1 MIVGLTG
8 KSCSGK
14 DTAAAL
20 LDERFVV
27 IDEDGLGHE
36 ALEMNTDKLVSAFG
50 EGILTDGKVDRRKLG
65 PLVFSSPEKL
75 ETLNGIT
82 HPWMVEETLR
92 RCREIEKEGKIAV
105 INAAILESMGFVP
118 YCNEIIYV
126 MSPLEKR
133 IERAQKRNGTSRED
147 FLRRAESQKD
157 IGSTLFSSGKKVIT
171 IINDKEME
179 ALSRQVS
186 AYCASI
192 KKVRVL

>member
-14 DTAAAL
+14 DTAASL

-36 ALEMNTDKLVSAFG
+36 ALEMNTERLVSAFG
-50 EGILTDGKVDRRKLG
+50 EAILTDGKVDRKKLG
-65 PLVFSSPEKL
+65 PLVFSSSEKL
-75 ETLNGIT
+75 ETLNSIT

-92 RCREIEKEGKIAV
+92 RCRGIEKEGRIAV

-118 YCNEIIYV
+118 YCSEIIYV

-133 IERAQKRNGTSRED
+133 IERAALRNGTSRED

-179 ALSRQVS
+179 ELSRQVS